1 MIKMNKNKKIIIGIL
16 IVLIIIIG
24 IVVTYKVIENS
35 ITDRANFNFT
45 VENISPSPVETVNNQ
60 EGNNYNKEIN
70 NIKLELNIPNEWNY
84 EEISQNE
91 ENNFYKYALK
101 LYQNNENQYAMLYF
115 YNNPF
120 GVCGTGRTS
129 KNISLNNGKEATIG
143 YYDGNKNWSD
153 ISFYNI
159 NKNIAVMNYG
169 LINEDADETIQ
180 FIKTINITENNI

>member
-1 MIKMNKNKKIIIGIL
+1 MNKNKKIIIGIL

-60 EGNNYNKEIN
+60 EGKNYNKEID

-101 LYQNNENQYAMLYF
+101 LYKNNENQYAMLYF

-159 NKNIAVMNYG
+159 NKNISVMNYG
-169 LINEDADETIQ
+169 LINEEADEAIQ
-180 FIKTINITENNI
+180 FIKTINIAENNI